1 MKRSASLWLVFLM
14 VLGLVPAAKFASAL
28 YGTKV
33 IDGNL
38 GDWGTLD
45 LIGQAKDNGLA
56 GANLDKLYVA
66 WDDQYLYIAI
76 KTNNTQSWS
85 IAYGIGIDVDPGS
98 GNGYTGSSSPSDAW
112 GRRIGFGNGYAIDYE
127 IYFWWDWSNGMSAD
141 NFITWTGSGWDYKS
155 LADVGANFAYTG
167 DTSTGLQVLE
177 IRIPWSAL
185 GGKPNKLALITWA
198 AGGDESSAV
207 SSVPWD
213 TTLESLD
220 PPFASWYGGDEWG
233 DSDYFTGL
241 VEVQIAPKTI
251 DGDLS
256 DWASYELVAKDNL
269 GYGVDGGN
277 LSRLYVSYDDQ
288 YLYLALK
295 ANNSANWDMAYGIGI
310 DVDPGTGNGYTSP
323 TDAWGRSISFGSGYA
338 IDYELYTWWD
348 SSQAKPTVDGQE
360 NVAFLPWT
368 GNGWEYKKV
377 GDVGGSFGWTGDSS
391 VGLKTLEIK
400 IPCNAIG
407 GRTNKIAIIVWV
419 TGGSGSAVDALPESS
434 AVTDNANEW
443 SDSDTFSNLL
453 LIDIPIP
460 KPELTVSLSSNV
472 LDVEQWQPANITIK
486 VNNIGEV
493 DAQNVTVHLYDGND
507 LLKSWVVNLSAH
519 AEVNLTYLYTY
530 SEAWGVHTLKAVV
543 DPNNEIDEANED
555 NNVATLDII
564 VGQIAERQN
573 RFIRFGMYVWPKI
586 YPAKYAETK
595 EMVENVSSMGLPSK
609 YEDTIKGFELKL
621 NESLEL
627 FNEGK
632 SLIYKPHYEL
642 RGAMKMFS
650 AYSRLLRLQRE
661 IKDFLES
668 LEFKKK
674 IDGSL
679 SDWNETSLVAQNKA
693 GAGAGAYLDALYVDY
708 DDEYI
713 YIALSTKNTE
723 SWRIAYGFAF
733 DYKDGGYTG
742 DTDAWGRKIGFT
754 RGVDAEI
761 YLYWNG
767 PFFGEPGTNTITSA
781 EFAIWNGTGWS
792 YLPLFKNASV
802 KYIGGENGLQTLE
815 MAIPW
820 ELFGEKPE
828 KIYIVAWITGANAGD
843 SAVTTIPDD
852 PSVHDSDNE
861 WGDADVISTFA
872 EVYIE

>member
-1 MKRSASLWLVFLM
+1 MKRSVSLWIVFLM
-14 VLGLVPAAKFASAL
+14 VLSLVPAAEFASAL

-66 WDDQYLYIAI
+66 WDDQYLYIAV

-98 GNGYTGSSSPSDAW
+98 GNGYTGDSSPNDAW

-127 IYFWWDWSNGMSAD
+127 IYFWWDWGNGMSAN
-141 NFITWTGSGWDYKS
+141 NFITWTGGGWDYKS

-177 IRIPWSAL
+177 IKIPWSAL

-198 AGGDESSAV
+198 AGGGESSAV

-213 TTLESLD
+213 ATLESLD
-220 PPFASWYGGDEWG
+220 SPFASWYSGDEWG
-233 DSDYFTGL
+233 DSDYFTEL
-241 VEVQIAPKTI
+241 AEVQIAPKTI
-251 DGDLS
+251 DGDLG
-256 DWASYELVAKDNL
+256 DWASYELV
-269 GYGVDGGN
+269 GVSTLKGPDGAD
-277 LSRLYVSYDDQ
+277 LDKLYVSYDDQ
-288 YLYLALK
+288 YLYLALTT
-295 ANNSANWDMAYGIGI
+295 NNTANWGIVYGFGI
-310 DVDPGTGNGYTSP
+310 DVKDGGYSGD
-323 TDAWGRSISFGSGYA
+323 TDAWGRKIGFIGRGV
-338 IDYELYTWWD
+338 DYEIYFWMD
-348 SSQAKPTVDGQE
+348 
-360 NVAFLPWT
+360 T
-368 GNGWEYKKV
+368 GNAKIGGGNFITWNGQGWDFQ
-377 GDVGGSFGWTGDSS
+377 DVGTVVTYDAQ
-391 VGLKTLEIK
+391 VDPNLGLQVLEMA
-400 IPCNAIG
+400 IPWEAIG
-407 GRTNKIAIIVWV
+407 GRVSQVAIIAWV
-419 TGGSGSAVDALPESS
+419 AGGFGGDSAVDTVPLDPEVDGSDWTDQDYLSS
-434 AVTDNANEW
+434 FAI
-443 SDSDTFSNLL
+443 
-453 LIDIPIP
+453 IDIPIP

-486 VNNIGEV
+486 VKNIGEV

-519 AEVNLTYLYTY
+519 AEVNLTYLYSY
-530 SEAWGVHTLKAVV
+530 SEAWGVHTLRAVV

-573 RFIRFGMYVWPKI
+573 RLVRFGMYVWPRL
-586 YPAKYAETK
+586 YPAKYEETK
-595 EMVENVSSMGLPSK
+595 EMVENLLSMGLPSK
-609 YEDTIKGFELKL
+609 YEDIIKGFELRL

-632 SLIYKPHYEL
+632 SLIYEPHYEL

-668 LEFKKK
+668 LGFKKK

-679 SDWNETSLVAQNKA
+679 SDWDETSLVAQNKA

-742 DTDAWGRKIGFT
+742 DTDAWGRKIGFA

-781 EFAIWNGTGWS
+781 EFAIWSGTGWN

-802 KYIGGENGLQTLE
+802 KYTGGEKGLQTLE
-815 MAIPW
+815 IAIPW